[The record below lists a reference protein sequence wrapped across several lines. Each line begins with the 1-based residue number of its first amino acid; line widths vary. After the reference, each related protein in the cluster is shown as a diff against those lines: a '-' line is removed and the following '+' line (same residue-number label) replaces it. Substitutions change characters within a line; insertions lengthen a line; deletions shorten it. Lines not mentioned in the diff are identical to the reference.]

1 MLNRWFFSKF
11 KEVISKPY
19 VHILFGAR
27 QTGKSTLINALLPK
41 ESLRVNF
48 ADPAQRNR
56 HISRPAE
63 LAEMC
68 RALPQSPGPHYIF
81 IDEAQL
87 VPSVFDTVQYLY
99 DEDKLRWRFVLCGSS
114 ARRLRLSGTNLLPGR
129 SIMHRLFPLITIE
142 QPPILA
148 QPNVQINQVLPLQIG
163 EDEIFTGNF
172 EAWDLE
178 NRLAFGSLP
187 GIVTAEP
194 KIRGDIL
201 KTYAIVYLE
210 EEIRR
215 EAYVK
220 DWAAFLRFV
229 QFAAA
234 ESGKMMNFASV
245 SNHTGVSLPT
255 VKSYYQLLEDM
266 FVGFTVSAF
275 TRSARKNILSTPRFF
290 MFDTGVRHAAAGLAP
305 SIDTVRADPDPIFEQ
320 WVGIELWKRL
330 QYLENG
336 RLYYQ
341 KTKAGAEVDFIIEQG
356 KTLIPIE
363 VKWTENPTL
372 ADARHLLSFIEEHG
386 NDSPMGYIIC
396 RCPNPLMLHEKIKA
410 IPWFCL

>member
-1 MLNRWFFSKF
+1 MLNRWFFGKL
-11 KEVISKPY
+11 KGIISKPY

-41 ESLRVNF
+41 ESLRINF
-48 ADPAQRNR
+48 ADPVQRNR

-63 LAEMC
+63 LSEMC
-68 RALPQSPGPHYIF
+68 RALPQGSGPQYVF
-81 IDEAQL
+81 IDETQS

-99 DEDKLRWRFVLCGSS
+99 DEDRQRWRFVLCGSS

-142 QPPILA
+142 QPPFPA
-148 QPNVQINQVLPLQIG
+148 PTNVRTNQILPLQI
-163 EDEIFTGNF
+163 EDNVTFTGKF
-172 EAWDLE
+172 ESWDLE
-178 NRLAFGSLP
+178 SRLAFGALP

-194 KIRGDIL
+194 EIRGDIL
-201 KTYAIVYLE
+201 TTYAMVYLE

-215 EAYVK
+215 EAFVK

-245 SNHTGVSLPT
+245 SNQAGVSLPT

-275 TRSARKNILSTPRFF
+275 TKSTRKNILSTPRFF
-290 MFDTGVRHAAAGLAP
+290 VFDCGVRHAAAGLSP
-305 SIDTVRADPDPIFEQ
+305 SIDTVRADPGPVFEQ

-330 QYLENG
+330 QYLGTG

-341 KTKAGAEVDFIIEQG
+341 KTKTGAEIDFIIEQG
-356 KTLIPIE
+356 STLIPIE

-372 ADARHLLSFIEEHG
+372 SDARHLLSFIEEQG
-386 NDSPMGYIIC
+386 NDSPMGYVIC
-396 RCPNPLMLHEKIKA
+396 RCPHPLLLHEKILA
-410 IPWFCL
+410 LPWFCL